1 MSFESDGAI
10 RRPGATE
17 AAAKV
22 RFLVL
27 DVDGV
32 CTDGRL
38 YFDGSGMALKAF
50 HSRDGIGIKTALRA
64 GLGIGIITG
73 RDDPGVRAR
82 MTQLGITE
90 YHPGHESKLPAL
102 DDIRRRLGL
111 EFDQMAYMGDDW
123 IDLDPMRAVGVPLA
137 VADAAAE
144 VRDAALYVTAAR
156 GGRGAVREAVESL
169 LNARDDGLKLSEL
182 WTTLPAGARERA

>member
-50 HSRDGIGIKTALRA
+50 HSRD
-64 GLGIGIITG
+64 GIGIITG

-156 GGRGAVREAVESL
+156 GGRGAVREAVEFL

>member
-1 MSFESDGAI
+1 M
-10 RRPGATE
+10 
-17 AAAKV
+17 
-22 RFLVL
+22 
-27 DVDGV
+27 
-32 CTDGRL
+32 
-38 YFDGSGMALKAF
+38 
-50 HSRDGIGIKTALRA
+50 RA

-156 GGRGAVREAVESL
+156 GGRGAVREAVEFL